1 MRGAYWAYHWAYSMG
16 VWLDIPAEEG
26 VQLQLGSGGGI
37 RSAWAA
43 ATSKASLCGGGCAWL
58 SECVRAR
65 ARACARG
72 MGSGGAPSQQASRLE
87 MMGASDDDEDSPVV
101 RACCSRPL
109 WRRSRTA

>member
-16 VWLDIPAEEG
+16 VWLDIPAAEG
-26 VQLQLGSGGGI
+26 VQLQLGSSGGVACA
-37 RSAWAA
+37 RAA
-43 ATSKASLCGGGCAWL
+43 VTSKASLCGGGCAWL

-65 ARACARG
+65 ARVCARG

-87 MMGASDDDEDSPVV
+87 MMGASDDEEEDLSCGLVA
-101 RACCSRPL
+101 RGL

>member
-1 MRGAYWAYHWAYSMG
+1 MRGAYWAYHRAYSMG

-26 VQLQLGSGGGI
+26 VQLQVGSSGGMK
-37 RSAWAA
+37 SAWAA
-43 ATSKASLCGGGCAWL
+43 VTSKASLCGGGCAWL

-65 ARACARG
+65 ARVCARG

-87 MMGASDDDEDSPVV
+87 MMGASDDEDAPVV

-109 WRRSRTA
+109 LRRRRTA